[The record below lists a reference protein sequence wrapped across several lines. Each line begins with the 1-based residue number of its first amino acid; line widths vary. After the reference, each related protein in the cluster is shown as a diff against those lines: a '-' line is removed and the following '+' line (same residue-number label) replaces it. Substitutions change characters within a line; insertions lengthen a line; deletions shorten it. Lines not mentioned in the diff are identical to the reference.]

1 MENLDIR
8 FDLQQHQNRT
18 QVLQRYSYSL
28 RQLRNYAERNY
39 RLRPYVFDNYVFFQY
54 FQQRSDAT
62 GTGNDEGWSTFL
74 KMELLNHILDRRR
87 QILYWILYLLLF
99 VSCVLVYNRES
110 AVAVTEQSVH
120 QTMVYPGMRMWRR
133 MTLPLIERFPRL
145 TELYDESCLMDNP
158 FFQIDDLNCSPCT
171 QVESVID
178 LSEHLAGQL
187 IDADT
192 ALLNVSKLG
201 NVPFIFKVKDQI
213 SSFIS

>member
-1 MENLDIR
+1 MENLDTR
-8 FDLQQHQNRT
+8 FDQQQHQNRT
-18 QVLQRYSYSL
+18 QVLQRYSHIL

-54 FQQRSDAT
+54 FQQRSDVV
-62 GTGNDEGWSTFL
+62 GINNDEGWTTFL

-99 VSCVLVYNRES
+99 ASCVLVYNRQS
-110 AVAVTEQSVH
+110 ASTVTEQSVH

-158 FFQIDDLNCSPCT
+158 FFQIDDLNCSPCAK
-171 QVESVID
+171 VESVLD
-178 LSEHLAGQL
+178 LSERFTGQQ
-187 IDADT
+187 IKSDT
-192 ALLNVSKLG
+192 VMLNVTKLG
-201 NVPFIFKVKDQI
+201 NVPFIFKVND
-213 SSFIS
+213 